1 MTTPPINLTQLRE
14 RANYTKDHSEWHLRE
29 DGTSLESIPDMEV
42 HPDELLALI
51 DTAEAAIDLL
61 EHLAMI
67 GGGQKV
73 EQRYLRLRETL
84 NHYTTTP

>member
-1 MTTPPINLTQLRE
+1 MTTPPINLTKLRHDI
-14 RANYTKDHSEWHLRE
+14 RLSKDAGYPI
-29 DGTSLESIPDMEV
+29 DITAKQA
-42 HPDELLALI
+42 LALI